1 MRIEKLQKHFQID
14 VNLVHFP
21 LHPETPKEGIPIKE
35 LYAGRNL
42 DPEEMHKNMKIRMD
56 AEGLPYGK
64 RTHTYNSR
72 NAQELGKWA
81 DTQSNGEAYHDAL
94 YRAYF
99 VDVRNISEI
108 DVLVEI
114 AQSVGLEGGAAL
126 ESIQRHDFKDEVD
139 KDWAKSRKY
148 GFNGVPTFLAGGFS
162 AAGAQPYETLEYL
175 VKKAGGIPK

>member
-64 RTHTYNSR
+64 RTHTY
-72 NAQELGKWA
+72 
-81 DTQSNGEAYHDAL
+81 
-94 YRAYF
+94 
-99 VDVRNISEI
+99 
-108 DVLVEI
+108 
-114 AQSVGLEGGAAL
+114 
-126 ESIQRHDFKDEVD
+126 SIKFR
-139 KDWAKSRKY
+139 
-148 GFNGVPTFLAGGFS
+148 
-162 AAGAQPYETLEYL
+162 
-175 VKKAGGIPK
+175 

>member
-81 DTQSNGEAYHDAL
+81 DTQNNGETWESKYSGYNSYKSVTFGNNKFIAEFICYIL
-94 YRAYF
+94 IYF
-99 VDVRNISEI
+99 K
-108 DVLVEI
+108 
-114 AQSVGLEGGAAL
+114 A
-126 ESIQRHDFKDEVD
+126 
-139 KDWAKSRKY
+139 
-148 GFNGVPTFLAGGFS
+148 TF
-162 AAGAQPYETLEYL
+162 
-175 VKKAGGIPK
+175 IN

>member
-1 MRIEKLQKHFQID
+1 MRIEKLQKNFQID

-21 LHPETPKEGIPIKE
+21 LHPETPDEGILIKE
-35 LYAGRNL
+35 LYARRNV
-42 DPEEMHKNMKIRMD
+42 DPEEMHKNMKVRMD

-81 DTQSNGEAYHDAL
+81 DTQNNGEAYHDAL

-99 VDVRNISEI
+99 VDARNISEI
-108 DVLVEI
+108 DVLVDV
-114 AQSVGLEGGAAL
+114 AQSAGLDGIAAL
-126 ESIQRHDFKDEVD
+126 ESLQKHNFKDEID
-139 KDWAKSRKY
+139 KDWEKSKKY

-162 AAGAQPYETLEYL
+162 VAGAQPYETLEYF
-175 VKKAGGIPK
+175 VKEAGGISK